1 MTTTEENIIET
12 IYDKLTNNKYN
23 IKLYEKVIK
32 NIFIDYQYKTIEFN
46 INGKSYKLK
55 LVRE

>member
-1 MTTTEENIIET
+1 MEATQENIIET
-12 IYDKLTNNKYN
+12 IYDKLANNNYD
-23 IKLYEKVIK
+23 IKLYEKALE
-32 NIFIDYQYKTIEFN
+32 NMLIDYQHKTIEFN